1 MRVEEKIED
10 VPRIQ
15 MPSTESS
22 VVIRIVTIMIKVEDH
37 LVLLIVVFGSLV
49 DGKF

>member
-10 VPRIQ
+10 AGRIQ

-22 VVIRIVTIMIKVEDH
+22 VIIRIVTIMIKV
-37 LVLLIVVFGSLV
+37 
-49 DGKF
+49 